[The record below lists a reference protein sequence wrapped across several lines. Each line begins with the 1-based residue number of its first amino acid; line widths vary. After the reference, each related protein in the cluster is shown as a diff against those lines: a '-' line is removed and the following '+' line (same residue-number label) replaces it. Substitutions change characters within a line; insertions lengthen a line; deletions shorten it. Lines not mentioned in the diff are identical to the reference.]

1 MEEQARGLGEEW
13 KSKQEVWERNGRASK
28 RFGRAVS
35 YVGELGGNQE
45 RLERTLL
52 LPWVFLVKPCFR
64 LVGKL
69 LPNSFLLLVR
79 S

>member
-1 MEEQARGLGEEW
+1 
-13 KSKQEVWERNGRASK
+13 VVN
-28 RFGRAVS
+28 

-45 RLERTLL
+45 RLGRTLL
-52 LPWVFLVKPCFR
+52 LPWVFLVMPCFR

>member
-1 MEEQARGLGEEW
+1 MIF
-13 KSKQEVWERNGRASK
+13 VTWERNGRASG
-28 RFGRAVS
+28 RFGGAVS

-45 RLERTLL
+45 RFGQTLL
-52 LPWVFLVKPCFR
+52 LPWVFLVRPCFR

-69 LPNSFLLLVR
+69 LPNSFLFLVR